1 MRIYLLIIVAFAS
14 GIPSFS
20 QKDSMLSLLPDLAIK
35 GKFQG
40 FTTDHLGNIYLINSS
55 NQIKKINDKG
65 DSLAVYN
72 DVKRYG
78 NISLIDAS
86 NPLKLLVYYKD
97 FATIVVLDRLLNVR
111 TTIDLRKQ
119 DIFQVQAITSSYDG
133 SIWLFDEQN
142 SKIKKIDDHG
152 KVVMESSDF
161 RMIFDEAPQPQQL
174 FDRDG
179 QLYLYDSTKGIFV
192 FDYYGAYKNK
202 YSFKDFSDL
211 QIIDKNTIT
220 ARNSKYLVL
229 YKPLTLQ
236 MDYYI
241 FSQAQNKFAVTRFT
255 GNRLYVLT
263 SNGDIEIFHTP

>member
-1 MRIYLLIIVAFAS
+1 MRVLLFIILAFAGS
-14 GIPSFS
+14 NKVLS
-20 QKDSMLSLLPDLAIK
+20 QKDSLLSLIPGQTIK
-35 GKFQG
+35 GKFEG
-40 FTTDHLGNIYLINSS
+40 FTTDNLGNIYLVNAS
-55 NQIKKINDKG
+55 NQIKKLNEKG
-65 DSLAVYN
+65 DSIAVYN

-78 NISLIDAS
+78 NISFIDAS

-97 FATIVVLDRLLNVR
+97 FATVVMLDRLLNVR
-111 TTIDLRKQ
+111 NTIDLRKQ
-119 DIFQVQAITSSYDG
+119 DIFQVQAIASSYDG
-133 SIWLFDEQN
+133 AIWLFDEQN
-142 SKIKKIDDHG
+142 SKIKKIDDYG
-152 KVVMESSDF
+152 KVIMESSDF

-179 QLYLYDSTKGIFV
+179 QLYLYDATKGIFV

-202 YSFKDFSDL
+202 YSFKDYSDL

-220 ARNSKYLVL
+220 ARNSKYLIL

-241 FSQAQNKFAVTRFT
+241 FSQAQNKFATTRFT

-263 SNGDIEIFHTP
+263 HEGDIEIFYTP